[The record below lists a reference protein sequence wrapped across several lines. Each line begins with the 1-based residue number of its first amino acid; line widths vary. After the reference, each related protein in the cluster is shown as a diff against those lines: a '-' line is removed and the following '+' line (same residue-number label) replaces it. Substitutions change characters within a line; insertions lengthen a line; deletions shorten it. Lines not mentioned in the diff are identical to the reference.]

1 MIFGKVDSL
10 AKDKVYLA
18 EALVKGLEYLQKTDF
33 SKLAVGKYEI
43 EGSSI
48 YALVQEYQTAPKAEK
63 KVEAHRKYIDIQY
76 IVQGNEVIGFA
87 PFSPESE
94 VKENLLD
101 QKDGI
106 YYKSVKGEMD
116 LVMSGGMYAIF
127 FPEEIHR
134 PGCNYENGF
143 QVKKVVVKIAMDLL
157 EK

>member
-10 AKDKVYLA
+10 AEDKLYLA

-63 KVEAHRKYIDIQY
+63 KVEAHQKYIDIQY
-76 IVQGNEVIGFA
+76 IAQGNEVIGFA

-94 VKENLLD
+94 IKENLLD
-101 QKDGI
+101 QKDAI

-116 LVMSGGMYAIF
+116 LIMSNGMYAIF
-127 FPEEIHR
+127 FPGEIHR
-134 PGCNYENGF
+134 PGCNYGNGG
-143 QVKKVVVKIAMDLL
+143 QVKKVVVKIAMSEL